1 MCAKGR
7 KCHATGVAEMCLC
20 VCACVCVCCQH
31 FVVKQVRA
39 GATLD
44 VAIVTQS
51 CVEVLALMCAA
62 CVGASPGVGTHVFTS
77 GLGCLMWRPPVMP
90 DTESNTE
97 PERKP
102 KRKPERKPAR
112 KPEVAA
118 WEFVCDTVFACQ
130 KLVDPLDVPTPAGYA
145 IFRSLGAAV
154 VALACASPACV
165 CPSDEVS
172 ACTLAS
178 LAHRLCGL
186 PEVTREDIVLAAQ
199 IAWVCAR
206 ASMRPYRGTKHVTP
220 MAKKVADQLVT
231 VCDSIVGSAVACDS
245 SVAAALAWGALTD
258 VMVSTAVRASH
269 HKRVLDVVCRAA
281 KHVMDVVGERAADH
295 IAHPLCAFVMA
306 VLMSEWND
314 TDTLEHAIVKSCDT
328 VLDVCTLVAG
338 QCSKSRS
345 MNDAIMVRQTAACV
359 LF

>member
-1 MCAKGR
+1 
-7 KCHATGVAEMCLC
+7 VVLCL
-20 VCACVCVCCQH
+20 CVCVCCQH

-39 GATLD
+39 GGTLD

-62 CVGASPGVGTHVFTS
+62 CVGASPGVSKHVLTS
-77 GLGCLMWRPPVMP
+77 GLGCLMWRPPAMS
-90 DTESNTE
+90 DTETGGKRE
-97 PERKP
+97 
-102 KRKPERKPAR
+102 RKPERKPKHKAEHKAER
-112 KPEVAA
+112 KPDDVA
-118 WEFVCDTVFACQ
+118 WEFVCKTVFACQ
-130 KLVDPLDVPTPAGYA
+130 KLVDSHDVPTSARSA

-220 MAKKVADQLVT
+220 MAKKVADQLVS
-231 VCDSIVGSAVACDS
+231 VCDSIVGSVVACDS
-245 SVAAALAWGALTD
+245 SVAAALAWGALTN
-258 VMVSTAVRASH
+258 VMVSTAVPAAH
-269 HKRVLDVVCRAA
+269 YQRVLDVVCRAA

-295 IAHPLCAFVMA
+295 IAQPLCAFVMA
-306 VLMSEWND
+306 VLMSEWNE
-314 TDTLEHAIVKSCDT
+314 TDSLDHAIVKSCDT

-345 MNDAIMVRQTAACV
+345 MNDAIMVRQAARVPPLSSV
-359 LF
+359 LFWKLCG